1 MRKLLYYGP
10 TVLVQLFVLTMTL
23 FSFYIAVCLSDSEM
37 IDLYTRAFGGA
48 NLLPCRVISYIM
60 FAFCAILNIT
70 VACSFMPEAPKAE
83 RREPVKT
90 DCTKCKRCKLV
101 REDGDIYCTVYGR
114 MFHKAEHCD
123 KMKARC
129 DDADT

>member
-10 TVLVQLFVLTMTL
+10 TVLVQLFVLMMAL

-37 IDLYTRAFGGA
+37 IDLYTRVFGGA

-70 VACSFMPEAPKAE
+70 VTCSFMPEAPKAE
-83 RREPVKT
+83 RKEPVKT

-101 REDGDIYCTVYGR
+101 REDGEIYCTVYGR